1 MKLHTFFKYTGL
13 VLLTSFVSCND
24 FLEEKPKSEMN
35 TDQFFTS
42 AQHAYSA
49 VNSLYRT
56 GVPEFYN
63 SGSAYMGPTIMLD
76 GYLSGFF
83 DNEYKG
89 QEVVILYCQNL
100 NITPQNSAG
109 VMDGVWDLCYRAI
122 SRANFAIK
130 NIGKTPGLTET
141 EKNQLLATAR
151 FFRAMNYFHLV
162 KFFGDVPL
170 ITEPYE
176 SLNNLYVA
184 RESSSNIYKLIIED
198 LTFAINN
205 GELKEEAF
213 TKNGFKISKGT
224 AQTLLANVYLNLSGY
239 PLLEDNYANAAAL
252 AREVIKSGKYAM
264 IVNGN
269 TPETSAYNGI
279 RTIDD
284 SNEYIYSI
292 EYDATI
298 ASAGWR
304 PTYCFPNKAATW
316 GIFKYSITC
325 NAYRPVDEFLNIY
338 DPKSDLRVQNKQF
351 FHTSFSYTKNDK
363 EITETFAPSPYL
375 WYNKEAMLETGRSG
389 KDVAVYRYPEVLL
402 IAAEAIAKTEGV
414 TTEAVDYLAQVK
426 ARASLVKSKEEIA
439 NTLMTLNPQ
448 NFIEEVWSERLR
460 EFPLENKIWWDIQ
473 RTRKY
478 PSTNANNKGFVSFI
492 DVIGAK
498 NPWGSTYS
506 ETNLLWPISDNE
518 MQRNPNLVQNEGY

>member
-1 MKLHTFFKYTGL
+1 
-13 VLLTSFVSCND
+13 
-24 FLEEKPKSEMN
+24 
-35 TDQFFTS
+35 
-42 AQHAYSA
+42 
-49 VNSLYRT
+49 
-56 GVPEFYN
+56 
-63 SGSAYMGPTIMLD
+63 
-76 GYLSGFF
+76 
-83 DNEYKG
+83 
-89 QEVVILYCQNL
+89 
-100 NITPQNSAG
+100 
-109 VMDGVWDLCYRAI
+109 
-122 SRANFAIK
+122 
-130 NIGKTPGLTET
+130 
-141 EKNQLLATAR
+141 
-151 FFRAMNYFHLV
+151 
-162 KFFGDVPL
+162 
-170 ITEPYE
+170 
-176 SLNNLYVA
+176 
-184 RESSSNIYKLIIED
+184 
-198 LTFAINN
+198 
-205 GELKEEAF
+205 
-213 TKNGFKISKGT
+213 
-224 AQTLLANVYLNLSGY
+224 
-239 PLLEDNYANAAAL
+239 
-252 AREVIKSGKYAM
+252 
-264 IVNGN
+264 

-375 WYNKEAMLETGRSG
+375 WYNEEAMLETGRSG

>member
-13 VLLTSFVSCND
+13 VFLAGLVSCND

-141 EKNQLLATAR
+141 EKNQLLATAQ

-184 RESSSNIYKLIIED
+184 RESSLNIYKLIIED

-224 AQTLLANVYLNLSGY
+224 AQTLLA
-239 PLLEDNYANAAAL
+239 
-252 AREVIKSGKYAM
+252 
-264 IVNGN
+264 
-269 TPETSAYNGI
+269 
-279 RTIDD
+279 
-284 SNEYIYSI
+284 
-292 EYDATI
+292 
-298 ASAGWR
+298 
-304 PTYCFPNKAATW
+304 
-316 GIFKYSITC
+316 
-325 NAYRPVDEFLNIY
+325 
-338 DPKSDLRVQNKQF
+338 
-351 FHTSFSYTKNDK
+351 
-363 EITETFAPSPYL
+363 
-375 WYNKEAMLETGRSG
+375 
-389 KDVAVYRYPEVLL
+389 
-402 IAAEAIAKTEGV
+402 
-414 TTEAVDYLAQVK
+414 
-426 ARASLVKSKEEIA
+426 
-439 NTLMTLNPQ
+439 
-448 NFIEEVWSERLR
+448 
-460 EFPLENKIWWDIQ
+460 
-473 RTRKY
+473 
-478 PSTNANNKGFVSFI
+478 
-492 DVIGAK
+492 
-498 NPWGSTYS
+498 
-506 ETNLLWPISDNE
+506 
-518 MQRNPNLVQNEGY
+518 

>member
-1 MKLHTFFKYTGL
+1 MIFQNIFRYTGL
-13 VLLTSFVSCND
+13 VLLSGFISCND

-35 TDQFFTS
+35 TDQFFSS

-63 SGSAYMGPTIMLD
+63 AGSAYMGPTIMLD

-100 NITPQNSAG
+100 NLTSKNSAG
-109 VMDGVWDLCYRAI
+109 VMDGVWDPCYRAI

-130 NIGKTPGLTET
+130 NIARTPGLSDT

-170 ITEPYE
+170 ITDPYE
-176 SLNNLYVA
+176 SLDNLYVA
-184 RESSSNIYKLIIED
+184 REPSSNIYKLIIED
-198 LTFAINN
+198 LIFSVEN
-205 GELKEEAF
+205 GELKDEAF

-224 AQTLLANVYLNLSGY
+224 VQTLLANVYLNLSGY
-239 PLLEDNYANAAAL
+239 PLQENNYANAAAV
-252 AREVIKSGKYAM
+252 AREVINSGKYAL
-264 IVNGN
+264 IENGN
-269 TPETSAYNGI
+269 TPETTAYNTI
-279 RTIDD
+279 RTTDD

-304 PTYCFPNKAATW
+304 PTYSFPNKAATW
-316 GIFKYSITC
+316 GVFKYSITC

-338 DPKSDLRVQNKQF
+338 NPKSDLRIQEKQF
-351 FHTSFSYTKNDK
+351 FHSSFTYTKNDK
-363 EITETFAPSPYL
+363 EITENFITSPYI
-375 WYNKEAMLETGRSG
+375 WYNEEAMLQTGRSG
-389 KDVAVYRYPEVLL
+389 KDVVVYRYPEVLL

-414 TTEAVDYLAQVK
+414 TAEAAEYLAQVK
-426 ARASLVKSKEEIA
+426 ARASLNETKQEITNSLIA
-439 NTLMTLNPQ
+439 MNTED
-448 NFIEEVWSERLR
+448 FIEEIWSERLR
-460 EFPLENKIWWDIQ
+460 EFPLENKVWWDIQ

-478 PSTNANNKGFVSFI
+478 PKTDSNNKGFVSFI
-492 DVIGAK
+492 NVIGAK
-498 NPWGSTYS
+498 NPWGSIYN
-506 ETNLLWPISDNE
+506 EANLLWPISDNE
-518 MQRNPNLVQNEGY
+518 IQRNPNLSQNEGY